1 MILPFWNCIIP
12 SKHSFSVIYE
22 RRSYHH
28 PTSTWIRLHLWSI
41 DPILFSAFDSAFT
54 WNSDSLSSL
63 HAFMHNLLRPERLL
77 INCTPDLLIVV
88 PYDQFPD
95 PISGWRSSTANAIEL
110 LFTNMIAIFSFYN
123 NVFAWTKQSILPIV
137 FVPNWVSMSHP
148 KSCSWPIG
156 LERRKRFLSLE
167 AIAIDRL
174 FVQTSLALASICP
187 PLLSSTSVSIHLRGS
202 CWTNGPFSGF
212 IDLVRPESPVWHAH
226 TCARY

>member
-1 MILPFWNCIIP
+1 
-12 SKHSFSVIYE
+12 
-22 RRSYHH
+22 
-28 PTSTWIRLHLWSI
+28 
-41 DPILFSAFDSAFT
+41 
-54 WNSDSLSSL
+54 
-63 HAFMHNLLRPERLL
+63 MHNLLRPERLL

-95 PISGWRSSTANAIEL
+95 PISGWRSSTANVIEL

-187 PLLSSTSVSIHLRGS
+187 PLLSYTSVSIHLRGS